1 MEFVLVIPL
10 VFLLIAGIMEVAVVA
25 RTSLQLAAASREGA
39 RVAATVPDTSRAIE
53 AARSVLGDELGGR
66 ARITVRR
73 PSVVGAPARVTVA
86 VMHTLLPALGGFRV
100 PLESTATMRVEA

>member
-10 VFLLIAGIMEVAVVA
+10 VFLLVAGIMEVAVVA

-73 PSVVGAPARVTVA
+73 RTGADR
-86 VMHTLLPALGGFRV
+86 
-100 PLESTATMRVEA
+100 